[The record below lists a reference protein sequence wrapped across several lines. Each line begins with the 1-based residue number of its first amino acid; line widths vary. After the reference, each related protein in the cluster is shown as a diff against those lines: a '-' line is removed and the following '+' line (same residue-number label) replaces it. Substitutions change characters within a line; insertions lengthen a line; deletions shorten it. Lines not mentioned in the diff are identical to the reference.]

1 MTGTTQAVA
10 SGVAYPVTAVV
21 DVAPESLDQFVGTAA
36 FTITLGAT
44 AYRVWGEGDRTGDHV
59 RFHEKDDVGKDVRV
73 WHVTQTEHGFAAEH
87 VAVF

>member
-10 SGVAYPVTAVV
+10 SGVAYRVTS
-21 DVAPESLDQFVGTAA
+21 VADGTPTSLDQFVGTAE
-36 FTITLGAT
+36 FTIALGDPT
-44 AYRVWGEGDRTGDHV
+44 YRVCGEGDRAADHV

-73 WHVTQTEHGFAAEH
+73 WHVTQVEQGFAAEH

>member
-1 MTGTTQAVA
+1 
-10 SGVAYPVTAVV
+10 
-21 DVAPESLDQFVGTAA
+21 
-36 FTITLGAT
+36 
-44 AYRVWGEGDRTGDHV
+44 VWGEGDRTGDHV